1 MKTFKLNIIRHGMTD
16 GNIEGRYVGITDL
29 PLCKQG
35 KEQIEEYVEKY
46 EYPKAQKV
54 YTSPLKRAVQTAELI
69 YPDIFLE
76 KVDYLKEC
84 DFGIFENR
92 KMDELYIDIKFRTW
106 MESGMKAAPEGG
118 ESLEAFKHRLDLGI
132 CKIFK
137 DMMDN
142 DITAAAMVAH
152 GGVIRSLLSR
162 YGLPKLKEHEWEV
175 DFGKGYTIMTY
186 TQLWMRDG
194 LFEIYDPLPYNDSK
208 AEPSDCNI
216 LDA

>member
-1 MKTFKLNIIRHGMTD
+1 MKTFKLHVIRHGMTD

-35 KEQIEEYVEKY
+35 KEQIQEYVEKY
-46 EYPKAQKV
+46 GYPKAQKV

-92 KMDELYIDIKFRTW
+92 KMDELYNDIKFRAW

-118 ESLEAFKHRLDLGI
+118 ESLEDFKHRLDLGI

-152 GGVIRSLLSR
+152 GGVIRSLLSQ
-162 YGLPKLKEHEWEV
+162 YGLPQLKEHEWEV

-208 AEPSDCNI
+208 AEPSDCSI